1 MKKIVCLI
9 LSVLMLSSCTVKTS
23 IDLQSELESSLAS
36 ANEVKIF
43 TSNINKPLYSY
54 YLPPSIGRNKSTQT
68 SSVLNDRG
76 RKFVMNLNV
85 ASIIQEKYYSETE
98 QMQTNDFQDPIAQCE
113 GEYIDVDETTHSYT
127 VSTYDMS
134 GYYVTVFHSDVVE
147 FYSVLDAL
155 STCDIVKDMLRIARS
170 MRIDTDAVIQAYSN
184 KKTVDYKS
192 EKIELFEQIVPES
205 GRIEELFDN
214 TETEEDTTERNED
227 GPKKI
232 TTTDDI
238 SE

>member
-1 MKKIVCLI
+1 MKKILYLI
-9 LSVLMLSSCTVKTS
+9 LSAFMLSSCTVKTY

-36 ANEVKIF
+36 ANDAKIF

-54 YLPPSIGRNKSTQT
+54 YLSPSIGRNKSTQT
-68 SSVLNDRG
+68 SSILNDRG

-98 QMQTNDFQDPIAQCE
+98 QTDDFQDPIVKCE

-127 VSTYDMS
+127 VTTYEMND
-134 GYYVTVFHSDVVE
+134 YYVTVFHSDVVE

-170 MRIDTDAVIQAYSN
+170 MRVDTDAVIQAYSN

-205 GRIEELFDN
+205 GRIEELFDD
-214 TETEEDTTERNED
+214 TETEEDTSERNED

-232 TTTDDI
+232 TTTDDN

>member
-1 MKKIVCLI
+1 MKKILYLI
-9 LSVLMLSSCTVKTS
+9 LSALMLSSCTVKTS

-36 ANEVKIF
+36 ANDAKIF

-68 SSVLNDRG
+68 SSILNDRG

-98 QMQTNDFQDPIAQCE
+98 QTDDFHDPIVKCE
-113 GEYIDVDETTHSYT
+113 GEYIDVDEITHSYT
-127 VSTYDMS
+127 VTTYEMND
-134 GYYVTVFHSDVVE
+134 YYVTVFHSDVVE

-155 STCDIVKDMLRIARS
+155 STCDIVEDMLRISRS
-170 MRIDTDAVIQAYSN
+170 MRVDTDAVIQAYSN

-214 TETEEDTTERNED
+214 TETEEDTSERNED

>member
-1 MKKIVCLI
+1 MKKLLCLI
-9 LSVLMLSSCTVKTS
+9 LSAFLLSSCTVKTT
-23 IDLQSELESSLAS
+23 IDLQSEIESSLAS
-36 ANEVKIF
+36 ASEAKIF
-43 TSNINKPLYSY
+43 ASNINKPLYSY
-54 YLPPSIGRNKSTQT
+54 YLPPSIGRNKSTQN

-76 RKFVMNLNV
+76 RKFIMNLNV
-85 ASIIQEKYYSETE
+85 ASIIQEKYYSETDE
-98 QMQTNDFQDPIAQCE
+98 TQTNDFQDTIVKCV
-113 GEYIDVDETTHSYT
+113 GEYIDVDEETHAYE
-127 VSTYDMS
+127 VSIYEMN

-170 MRIDTDAVIQAYSN
+170 MRVDTDAVIQAYSN

-205 GRIEELFDN
+205 GRIEELFDDI
-214 TETEEDTTERNED
+214 ETNEDTTERNED

>member
-1 MKKIVCLI
+1 MKKILYLI
-9 LSVLMLSSCTVKTS
+9 LSALMLSSCTVKTS

-36 ANEVKIF
+36 ANDAKIF

-68 SSVLNDRG
+68 SSILNDRG

-98 QMQTNDFQDPIAQCE
+98 QTDDFQDPIVKCE

-127 VSTYDMS
+127 VTTYEMND
-134 GYYVTVFHSDVVE
+134 YYVTVFHSDVVE

-155 STCDIVKDMLRIARS
+155 STCDIVEDMLRISRS
-170 MRIDTDAVIQAYSN
+170 MRVDTDAVIQAYSN

-214 TETEEDTTERNED
+214 TETEEDTSERNED

>member
-9 LSVLMLSSCTVKTS
+9 FSVFLLSSCTVKTS
-23 IDLQSELESSLAS
+23 IDLQSELENALAS
-36 ANEVKIF
+36 ANTSKIF
-43 TSNINKPLYSY
+43 TSNINKPFYSY
-54 YLPPSIGRNKSTQT
+54 YLPASIGRNKSTQC

-76 RKFVMNLNV
+76 RKFIMNLNV
-85 ASIIQEKYYSETE
+85 PAIIQEKYYSETD
-98 QMQTNDFQDPIAQCE
+98 QTQTNDFQNPIAKCE
-113 GEYIDVDETTHSYT
+113 GEYIDDDEQTHSYE
-127 VSTYDMS
+127 VFTYEMS

-170 MRIDTDAVIQAYSN
+170 MRVDTDAVIQAYSN

-192 EKIELFEQIVPES
+192 EKIELFKQIVPES
-205 GRIEELFDN
+205 GRIEELFDDTEN
-214 TETEEDTTERNED
+214 TEDTTERNED

-232 TTTDDI
+232 TPTEDNA
-238 SE
+238 E

>member
-1 MKKIVCLI
+1 MKKILCLI
-9 LSVLMLSSCTVKTS
+9 LSALMLTSCTVKTS

-36 ANEVKIF
+36 ANGAKIF

-68 SSVLNDRG
+68 SSILNDRG

-98 QMQTNDFQDPIAQCE
+98 QTDDFQDPIVKCE

-127 VSTYDMS
+127 VTTYEMND
-134 GYYVTVFHSDVVE
+134 YYVTVFHSDVVE

-170 MRIDTDAVIQAYSN
+170 MRVDTDAVIQAYSN

-205 GRIEELFDN
+205 GRIEELFDD
-214 TETEEDTTERNED
+214 TETEEDTSERNED

-232 TTTDDI
+232 TTTDDN

>member
-1 MKKIVCLI
+1 MKKILYLI
-9 LSVLMLSSCTVKTS
+9 LSALMLSSCTVKTS

-36 ANEVKIF
+36 ANDAKIF

-68 SSVLNDRG
+68 SSILNDRG

-98 QMQTNDFQDPIAQCE
+98 QTDDFQDPIVKCE

-127 VSTYDMS
+127 VTTYEMND
-134 GYYVTVFHSDVVE
+134 YYVTVFHSDVVE

-155 STCDIVKDMLRIARS
+155 STCDIVKDMLRISRS
-170 MRIDTDAVIQAYSN
+170 MRVDTDAVIQAYSN

-214 TETEEDTTERNED
+214 TETEEDTSERNED